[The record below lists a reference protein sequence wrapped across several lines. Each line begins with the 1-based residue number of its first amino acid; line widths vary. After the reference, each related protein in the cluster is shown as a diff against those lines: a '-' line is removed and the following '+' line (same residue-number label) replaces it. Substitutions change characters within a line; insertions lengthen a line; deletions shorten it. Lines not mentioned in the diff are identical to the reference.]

1 MRILH
6 TSDWH
11 IGRDFDG
18 ASLADFQKQFLVWL
32 CDQVKQREI
41 DLVIVAGDI
50 YDKAMPKGE
59 AVSLLDWG
67 LDQLRAAGASLLLIS
82 GNHDNAARLSFGA
95 GRQRSSGVF
104 IEAKDEESPEPF
116 VYSANGESVILAPIP
131 FLDPQRAPQPAL
143 SEDGTPRSRTHQHV
157 LEDAIR
163 VAQEKARA
171 LGDFPVLAVAHA
183 YVQGSELSD
192 SERRSVGGS
201 DVVDAA
207 IFQGFTYTALGH
219 LHRPQAVHGDGSI
232 AYSGSPLAYSFSE
245 EHEKSVRLLEL
256 NDAGTFDVTVLP
268 IPVGRPVKVLT
279 DSFENLLNAPDYDA
293 YLDHWVSAKLTNE
306 GVIEEAMARLR
317 RRFPYIA
324 ALARASVRS
333 GVMVGPDAQGTDLE
347 EQSHLET
354 SLSFVEDIAGRIPT
368 AFEAELLERSLSQ
381 LMSEVDA

>member
-32 CDQVKQREI
+32 SDQVKQREI
-41 DLVIVAGDI
+41 DLVLVAGDI

-95 GRQRSSGVF
+95 GRQRPSGVF

-116 VYSANGESVILAPIP
+116 VYSANGKSVILAPIP
-131 FLDPQRAPQPAL
+131 FLDPQRAPQPELAP
-143 SEDGTPRSRTHQHV
+143 DGSPRSRTHQHV

-163 VAQEKARA
+163 VAQEKAKA

-201 DVVDAA
+201 DVVDAS
-207 IFQGFTYTALGH
+207 IFQSFTYTALGH
-219 LHRPQAVHGDGSI
+219 LHRPQSVHGDGSI

-256 NDAGTFDVTVLP
+256 NDSGTFDIKLIP

-279 DSFENLLNAPDYDA
+279 DSFENFLNAPEYEA
-293 YLDHWVSAKLTNE
+293 YLGHWISAKLTDE
-306 GVIEEAMARLR
+306 GFIEEAMSRLR
-317 RRFPYIA
+317 HRFPYIT

-333 GVMVGPDAQGTDLE
+333 GAMAGPNAEGVDFE
-347 EQSHLET
+347 EQSHLEKT
-354 SLSFVEDIAGRIPT
+354 FLFVEDIAGREPT
-368 AFEAELLERSLSQ
+368 TFESELLERSLSQ
-381 LMSEVDA
+381 LESAVDA

>member
-1 MRILH
+1 M
-6 TSDWH
+6 
-11 IGRDFDG
+11 
-18 ASLADFQKQFLVWL
+18 
-32 CDQVKQREI
+32 
-41 DLVIVAGDI
+41 
-50 YDKAMPKGE
+50 
-59 AVSLLDWG
+59 
-67 LDQLRAAGASLLLIS
+67 
-82 GNHDNAARLSFGA
+82 
-95 GRQRSSGVF
+95 
-104 IEAKDEESPEPF
+104 
-116 VYSANGESVILAPIP
+116 ILAPIP
-131 FLDPQRAPQPAL
+131 FLDPQRAPQPAP

-201 DVVDAA
+201 DVVDAS

-219 LHRPQAVHGDGSI
+219 LHRPQSVHGDGSI

-317 RRFPYIA
+317 QRFPYIA

-381 LMSEVDA
+381 LVSEVEA